1 MARVL
6 PPSRSW
12 PGSRVP
18 VAETLS
24 QRRVIVAIA
33 VVAVVVTSIYLVW
46 RILFTIDPTSALL
59 GIPLLVIEVWAFA
72 SAILYGLVLWDLDAI
87 PPATPRDFTDKRVV
101 IVIPTYN
108 EPPEVLMPTLLAAK
122 EVKLATQVWVLDDG
136 RRDWVR
142 DVCEG
147 LNIVWRTRENND
159 HAKAG
164 NINAALPDIDADIIA
179 VLDAD
184 HVPSPELISH
194 TIGYF
199 DNAEVAVVQTPQD
212 FYNQDSFEHDVLG
225 DRVMHEEELFYRAMA
240 VGRNRWNA
248 AFWVGTGALIRMDVL
263 RSIGGVAT
271 YSVTEDIATTIT
283 VHRRGWHTVHHN
295 EVLARGLAPTDADQ
309 YLTQR
314 VRWGSGAMQ
323 VMRKQRFMTTSGLTF
338 MQRMS
343 YLHTLLG
350 WWDGWK
356 FLVLLLL
363 PGFSLMLTVFP
374 FNTDFRSFII
384 FFGIAFAIQQFA
396 LWKMGRKRAVPW
408 RAVVFDVVKMPA
420 TMRASLTLFTTKPME
435 FTVTAKGRLGDSRS
449 QSRIPP
455 LLFAILIFQV
465 VALVVFGLSLIDV
478 LPLDYPSIWMA
489 WVTVGWVLLNSTIVV
504 MAMSRIRSSRFA
516 SERRSSARVDVDGYG
531 VLDGETVRVHDLS
544 LGGARL
550 GSTKPIE
557 PLTIAELELDS
568 ESLLV
573 VVRSVEPIEDGAILR
588 VQYLPGQET
597 AAARIMSAL
606 VH

>member
-1 MARVL
+1 MAYVL
-6 PPSRSW
+6 PPSRNW
-12 PGSRVP
+12 PGSHVP

-24 QRRVIVAIA
+24 QRRIIVAIA
-33 VVAVVVTSIYLVW
+33 IIAVIVTSVYLVW
-46 RILFTIDPTSALL
+46 RVLFTIDSTSALL
-59 GIPLLVIEVWAFA
+59 GIPLLIIEVWAFA

-87 PPATPRDFTDKRVV
+87 PPATPRDFTEKRVV

-136 RRDWVR
+136 RRNWVR

-147 LNIVWRTRENND
+147 LNIVWRTRDNND
-159 HAKAG
+159 YAKAG

-184 HVPSPELISH
+184 HVPAPEFISS

-199 DNAEVAVVQTPQD
+199 DDDEVAVVQTPQD
-212 FYNQDSFEHDVLG
+212 FYNQDSFEHYVLG

-240 VGRNRWNA
+240 VGRNRWDA

-263 RSIGGVAT
+263 RHIGGVAT

-283 VHRRGWHTVHHN
+283 MHRQGWHTIHHN
-295 EVLARGLAPTDADQ
+295 EVLARGLAPTDAHQ

-314 VRWGSGAMQ
+314 FRWGSGAMQ
-323 VMRKQRFMTTSGLTF
+323 VMRKQRFMTTPGLTF

-363 PGFSLMLTVFP
+363 PGFSLILTVFP
-374 FNTDFRSFII
+374 FNTDFRSFIL
-384 FFGIAFAIQQFA
+384 FFGIAFALQQFA
-396 LWKMGRKRAVPW
+396 LWKLGRKRVVPW

-420 TMRASLTLFTTKPME
+420 TMRATLTLFTRTPME
-435 FTVTAKGRLGDSRS
+435 FRVTAKGRVGGSHVRGRVPMLLIIVLG
-449 QSRIPP
+449 
-455 LLFAILIFQV
+455 FQV
-465 VALVVFGLSLIDV
+465 AALVVFALSLANV
-478 LPLDYPSIWMA
+478 LSLDYPNIWMA
-489 WVTVGWVLLNSTIVV
+489 WVTVGWVLLNATIVII
-504 MAMSRIRSSRFA
+504 AIRRIRSSRFA
-516 SERRSSARVDVDGYG
+516 SERRASARIDVDGYG
-531 VLDGETVRVHDLS
+531 LLNGETARVRDLS
-544 LGGARL
+544 LGGAL
-550 GSTKPIE
+550 LESPSNFE

-568 ESLLV
+568 QELLV
-573 VVRSVEPIEDGAILR
+573 VVRDVQPTDNGSILR
-588 VQYLPGQET
+588 VQYLPGQE
-597 AAARIMSAL
+597 AAAASILASL